1 VSRYDAVLL
10 DAFGTLIDVDQP
22 FVRLR
27 GSVRRHLGAEISAD
41 DAERA
46 FRAEMTYYAD
56 HCHEGADAATLSALR
71 SRCAAIVLGE
81 LGIDADPAAA
91 AALLVDSIAFRAYAD
106 VAPLLAGLADAG
118 VGVGVAVVSNW
129 DCSLPEALAAAGI
142 EVARVFT
149 SAASGSSKPDPGI
162 FRLALEALGVAPGRA
177 LHVGD
182 TEETDGAGARAAG
195 IDVRIVH
202 RGGGAPAADTISALT
217 DVLDLL

>member
-1 VSRYDAVLL
+1 MSRYDAVLL
-10 DAFGTLIDVDQP
+10 DAFGTLIDIDQP

-56 HCHEGADAATLSALR
+56 HCHEGADAATLVALR
-71 SRCAAIVLGE
+71 ARCAAIVLGE

-91 AALLVDSIAFRAYAD
+91 AELLVDSIAFRAYAD

-118 VGVGVAVVSNW
+118 VGVAVVSNW

-142 EVARVFT
+142 EVAHVFT
-149 SAASGSSKPDPGI
+149 SAAGGSSKPDPGI
-162 FRLALEALGVAPGRA
+162 FHLALEALGVAPGQA

-202 RGGGAPAADTISALT
+202 RGGGAAAADTISALT

>member
-1 VSRYDAVLL
+1 MSRYDAVLL
-10 DAFGTLIDVDQP
+10 DAFGTLIDIDQP

-56 HCHEGADAATLSALR
+56 HCHEGADAATLAALR
-71 SRCAAIVLGE
+71 TRCAAIVLGE

-91 AALLVDSIAFRAYAD
+91 AELLVDSIAFRAYAD

-118 VGVGVAVVSNW
+118 VGVAVVSNW

-142 EVARVFT
+142 EVAHVFT
-149 SAASGSSKPDPGI
+149 SAAGGSSKPDPGI
-162 FRLALEALGVAPGRA
+162 FHRALEALGVAPGQA

-195 IDVRIVH
+195 IDVRIVD
-202 RGGGAPAADTISALT
+202 RGGGAAAADTISALT